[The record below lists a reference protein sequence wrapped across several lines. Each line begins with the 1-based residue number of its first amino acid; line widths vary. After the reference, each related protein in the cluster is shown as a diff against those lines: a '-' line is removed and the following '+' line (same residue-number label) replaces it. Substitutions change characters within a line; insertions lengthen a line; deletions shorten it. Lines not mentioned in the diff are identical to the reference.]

1 MNWTGNLAYFFIKKG
16 KLTFLILISLF
27 LWGYMS
33 FLATPKK
40 YNPTIVAPAFQ
51 VTVKAPGSSQEE
63 VLEQITKPLEN
74 VITDIDGVEDIYSVT
89 FEGGMVVINVNFYVG
104 EDLNQAKVS
113 LSDRLRSD
121 QSLAPLGIMEPEI
134 VTLNPEEVP
143 VLTIA
148 LTSDKLDPID
158 LRKKAWL
165 VRDQLS
171 QVDGTSRIS
180 VYGGLRRELQI
191 EVDPRKLKDYGV
203 SLDHIEG
210 ALKQNNAYLPSGVIK
225 GANEYHPVEVN
236 AWVKNP
242 NEIKDIILIT
252 NDTIDIKLAD
262 VATIKETPQERESF
276 IRHLSKNKD
285 IVKEVEDVVLLAV
298 SKLQGENISDVT
310 SKVDEHLKKN
320 KSLFSNQGFKAEVI
334 VDKGQTAKEEIDGL
348 LINLISSIV
357 IVIIVLFFFLNI
369 KAAALVAI
377 AIPLTLASVF
387 GFAFLFDQ
395 TINRITLFALIL
407 SLGMLVDNATVVIEN
422 IVRMAGSKK
431 KLTELDFAEAVNE
444 VGPGLFMSTVTTV
457 LAFIPMAFITGMM
470 GPYMGPIPFFIP
482 VALVMALFIS
492 YSINP
497 WMASVLIKR
506 PPEDDHSKGH
516 KPNSLEVAGKKFL
529 HSYRVLI
536 RKLISSTK
544 ARVGFLLTIFFI
556 LLGVSTFP
564 FVKLL
569 KFRML
574 PKANVDQ
581 FFLYVDLPENS
592 PLEKTYDVAKVLE
605 KKLLKFKEVKMVQSY
620 VGAPPVI
627 DFNGLF
633 KGVSARMNPY
643 QATMRVGLLPDDQ
656 REATSEELVLKW
668 RPLLN
673 DIVSDEVTLQ
683 LIEDPPGPPVLS
695 TVLMRIQGDRGVDL
709 VKEAKALNPFF
720 TSVEEV
726 VDTDVSRPLEED
738 KYLTQEL
745 VVNHY
750 EASRVRI
757 PPAQIIQTLRSLY
770 SGRVIGVYHNPEN
783 IEQEVISLRI
793 PRDYRN
799 KIEQLKNI
807 SLRNPL
813 RISVPLSRLVSFKEK
828 PTTFPLRRENHRNT
842 IYLTGEM
849 GARSVTYAGIDLL
862 LKLVD
867 HRLADGNGT
876 LKSWNL
882 FGAHYQTP
890 EGKNVYLNIGGEW
903 ELTLEV
909 FRDLML
915 AMAVAIVIIYIVLVA
930 QFNSFKE
937 PLIIMSTIPL
947 SVIGVFPG
955 FAILNAINGEYFT
968 ATSMIG
974 VIALAGIAVNNSII
988 LLEYLNSL
996 KIKELDLVDALVEAC
1011 ATRLRPIALTTITT
1025 MLGSMTI
1032 LGDPVWS
1039 GLAWAI
1045 ILGLG
1050 MSSTLILFVF
1060 PLLYYS
1066 LGKKTW
1072 PNFHND
1078 VN

>member
-1 MNWTGNLAYFFIKKG
+1 MNWTGNLAYFFISKG

-89 FEGGMVVINVNFYVG
+89 FQGGMAVINVNFYVG
-104 EDLNQAKVS
+104 EDLNKAKVS
-113 LSDRLRSD
+113 LADRLRSD

-148 LTSDKLDPID
+148 LTSDFLNPIE

-171 QVDGTSRIS
+171 QVEGTSRIF
-180 VYGGLRRELQI
+180 VYGGRKRELKI
-191 EVDPRKLKDYGV
+191 LIDPKKLKDYGV
-203 SLDHIEG
+203 SFDHIEA
-210 ALKQNNAYLPSGVIK
+210 ALKQNNAFLPSGIIK
-225 GANEYHPVEVN
+225 GDKQNFPIEVN
-236 AWVKNP
+236 AWVKSP
-242 NEIKDIILIT
+242 DEIKNVILIT
-252 NDTIDIKLAD
+252 NDTIDIKLSD
-262 VATIKETPQERESF
+262 VARVIEAPEERESYV
-276 IRHLSKNKD
+276 RHLTKNGQ
-285 IVKEVEDVVLLAV
+285 VEDVVLLAV
-298 SKLQGENISDVT
+298 SKLQGQNISDVT
-310 SKVDEHLKKN
+310 QKVETLLKRNEGLFKN
-320 KSLFSNQGFKAEVI
+320 QNFKADVI

-348 LINLISSIV
+348 LINLLSSIV

-431 KLTELDFAEAVNE
+431 NLGQEDFAHAVNE

-457 LAFIPMAFITGMM
+457 LAFIPMSFITGMM

-482 VALVMALFIS
+482 VALIMALFIS

-497 WMASVLIKR
+497 WMASILIKR
-506 PPEDDHSKGH
+506 SSQTGHESGH
-516 KPNSLEVAGKKFL
+516 KVSHLQALGKKFI
-529 HSYRVLI
+529 HSYRALI
-536 RKLISSTK
+536 KTMTSSSK
-544 ARVGFLLTIFFI
+544 IRIGFLLTIFFVLI
-556 LLGVSTFP
+556 GVSTFP
-564 FVKLL
+564 FVKFL

-581 FFLYVDLPENS
+581 FFLYVDLPEDS
-592 PLEKTYDVAKVLE
+592 PLEKTYEIAKSLE
-605 KKLLKFKEVKMVQSY
+605 KKLLEFEEVSMIQSY
-620 VGAPPVI
+620 VGVPPVM

-633 KGVSARMNPY
+633 KGVSGRVNPY
-643 QATMRVGLLPDDQ
+643 QATLRVGLLPDDK
-656 REATSEELVLKW
+656 RVASSEELVLKW

-673 DIVSDEVTLQ
+673 KIVNGDVTLQ

-695 TVLMRIQGDRGVDL
+695 TVLLRIQGDRGVDL

-720 TSVEEV
+720 TSIKEV
-726 VDTDVSRPLEED
+726 VDTDVSQPLEEERFV
-738 KYLTQEL
+738 TQEL
-745 VVNHY
+745 VINHY
-750 EASRVRI
+750 EASRVKI
-757 PPAQIIQTLRSLY
+757 APTMIIQTLRSLY

-783 IEQEVISLRI
+783 IEQEVIALRI
-793 PRDYRN
+793 PRESRDN
-799 KIEQLKNI
+799 IEDLKGI

-813 RISVPLSRLVSFKEK
+813 RISVPLKRLVTFKET
-828 PTTFPLRRENHRNT
+828 PTIFPLRRENHRNT
-842 IYLTGEM
+842 LYLTGEM
-849 GARSVTYAGIDLL
+849 GDRSVTYAGIDLL
-862 LKLVD
+862 LNLID
-867 HRLADGNGT
+867 FRLADGKGT
-876 LKSWNL
+876 LESWNL
-882 FGAHYQTP
+882 FGAHYKNP
-890 EGKNVYLNIGGEW
+890 DGKNVYINIGGEW

-955 FAILNAINGEYFT
+955 FAVLNMINGEYFT

-996 KIKELDLVDALVEAC
+996 KLHEPNLVEALVEAC

-1066 LGKKTW
+1066 LSRKAW
-1072 PNFHND
+1072 N
-1078 VN
+1078 

>member
-1 MNWTGNLAYFFIKKG
+1 MNWTGNLAHFFIRKG
-16 KLTFLILISLF
+16 KLTFLILVSLF

-63 VLEQITKPLEN
+63 ILEQITKPLEN
-74 VITDIDGVEDIYSVT
+74 VITDIDGVEDIYSAT
-89 FEGGMVVINVNFYVG
+89 FHGGMVVINVNFYVG
-104 EDLNQAKVS
+104 EDLNKAKVS
-113 LSDRLRSD
+113 LTDRLRSD
-121 QSLAPLGIMEPEI
+121 SSLAPLGIMEPEV

-143 VLTIA
+143 VVTVA
-148 LTSDKLDPID
+148 LTSNSLSPIE

-171 QVDGTSRIS
+171 QIEGTSRIS
-180 VYGGLRRELQI
+180 VYGGQKRELKI
-191 EVDPRKLKDYGV
+191 ILNPAKLKDYGI
-203 SLDHIEG
+203 SLDHIEK
-210 ALKQNNAYLPSGVIK
+210 ALELNNAYLPSGVIK
-225 GANEYHPVEVN
+225 GKDEYSPVEVN

-242 NEIKDIILIT
+242 EEIKNIILIT
-252 NDTIDIKLAD
+252 NDTVDILLKD
-262 VATIKETPQERESF
+262 VAEVKEDAQERNSF
-276 IRHLSKNKD
+276 VRHLTKNS
-285 IVKEVEDVVLLAV
+285 EVEDVVLLAV
-298 SKLQGENISDVT
+298 SKLEGENISDVT
-310 SKVDEHLKKN
+310 ASIHKHLEQN
-320 KSLFSNQGFKAEVI
+320 KSLFEGQNFNVEVI
-334 VDKGQTAKEEIDGL
+334 VDKGATAKEEIDGL
-348 LINLISSIV
+348 LINLLSSIV

-422 IVRMAGSKK
+422 IVRKVASLKEPK
-431 KLTELDFAEAVNE
+431 EIDFAEAVNE

-457 LAFIPMAFITGMM
+457 LAFIPMAFISGMM

-497 WMASVLIKR
+497 WMASILINKNQA
-506 PPEDDHSKGH
+506 DDR
-516 KPNSLEVAGKKFL
+516 KKVGAFEKL
-529 HSYRVLI
+529 GMKFIHSYREMIKGLLHS
-536 RKLISSTK
+536 KK
-544 ARVGFLLTIFFI
+544 KRVSFLLGLFFI
-556 LLGVSTFP
+556 LLAVSSFP
-564 FVKLL
+564 FIKLV

-592 PLEKTYDVAKVLE
+592 PLEKTYSISKALE
-605 KKLLKFKEVKMVQSY
+605 KKLLSFSEVKMVQSY
-620 VGAPPVI
+620 VGTPPII

-633 KGVSARMNPY
+633 KGVSARQNPH
-643 QATMRVGLLPDDQ
+643 QATLRVGLLPDDE
-656 REATSEELVLKW
+656 RELTSEQLVLKW
-668 RPLLN
+668 RVLLRKE
-673 DIVSDEVTLQ
+673 VSDDVILQ

-695 TVLMRIQGDRGVDL
+695 TVLLRIQGDRGVDL
-709 VKEAKALNPFF
+709 VKEAKAINPFF
-720 TSVEEV
+720 TTVKDV
-726 VDTDVSRPLEED
+726 VDTDVSHPLNPED
-738 KYLTQEL
+738 FTTQEL
-745 VVNHY
+745 VINHY
-750 EASRVRI
+750 EASRVKI
-757 PPAQIIQTLRSLY
+757 PPAQIIQTLRTLY
-770 SGRVIGVYHNPEN
+770 SGKVVGVYHNPEN
-783 IEQEVISLRI
+783 IEQEIISLQI
-793 PRDYRN
+793 PRDKRSQV
-799 KIEQLKNI
+799 EDLKGI
-807 SLRNPL
+807 SIRNPL
-813 RISVPLSRLVSFKEK
+813 RISVPLSRLVSFKTT
-828 PTTFPLRRENHRNT
+828 PTKFPLQRENHRNT

-849 GARSVTYAGIDLL
+849 GNRSVTYAGIDIL
-862 LKLVD
+862 LKLID
-867 HRLADGNGT
+867 HKLSDGKGK
-876 LKSWNL
+876 LESWNL
-882 FGAHYQTP
+882 FGAHYKTP

-915 AMAVAIVIIYIVLVA
+915 AMAIAIVVIYIVLVA

-955 FAILNAINGEYFT
+955 FALLSALNGEYFT

-996 KIKELDLVDALVEAC
+996 KLEEMDLVNALVEAC

-1066 LGKKTW
+1066 LGKNSW
-1072 PNFHND
+1072 PNFHENG
-1078 VN
+1078 NL

>member
-1 MNWTGNLAYFFIKKG
+1 MNWTGKLAHFFIKNG

-74 VITDIDGVEDIYSVT
+74 VITDIDGVEDIYSAT
-89 FEGGMVVINVNFYVG
+89 FQGGMVVINVNFYVG
-104 EDLNQAKVS
+104 EDLNQAKVA

-121 QSLAPLGIMEPEI
+121 AALAPMGIMEPEI

-148 LTSDKLDPID
+148 LTSDKLNPIA

-171 QVDGTSRIS
+171 QVEGTSRIA
-180 VYGGLRRELQI
+180 VYGGQRRELQVL
-191 EVDPRKLKDYGV
+191 VDPKKLKDYGV

-210 ALKQNNAYLPSGVIK
+210 ALKQNNAYLPSGFIK
-225 GANEYHPVEVN
+225 ARDEYRPVEVN

-242 NEIKDIILIT
+242 DEIKNIILIT
-252 NDTIDIKLAD
+252 NDTVDIKLSD
-262 VATIKETPQERESF
+262 VAQVLESPEERISYLRHVTKE
-276 IRHLSKNKD
+276 
-285 IVKEVEDVVLLAV
+285 KEIDDAVLLAI

-310 SKVDEHLKKN
+310 QKVQEHLDRNEK
-320 KSLFSNQGFKAEVI
+320 LFSLQGFKAEVI

-348 LINLISSIV
+348 LINLISSII

-422 IVRMAGSKK
+422 IVRMAGAKK
-431 KLTELDFAEAVNE
+431 TLRDVDFAEAVNE

-457 LAFIPMAFITGMM
+457 LAFIPMAFISGMM

-497 WMASVLIKR
+497 WMASILIKR
-506 PPEDDHSKGH
+506 PHEGDHSKGH
-516 KPNSLEVAGKKFL
+516 KPNPLEVAGMKFI
-529 HSYRVLI
+529 HSYR
-536 RKLISSTK
+536 KLIKSMLVSAK
-544 ARVGFLLTIFFI
+544 SRVGFLLAIFFI
-556 LLGVSTFP
+556 LMGVSTFP

-574 PKANVDQ
+574 PKADVDQ

-592 PLEKTYDVAKVLE
+592 PLEKTYSVTKALE
-605 KKLLKFKEVKMVQSY
+605 KKLLEFKEVKMIQSY
-620 VGAPPVI
+620 VGTPPVI

-633 KGVSARMNPY
+633 KGVSARQNPY
-643 QATMRVGLLPDDQ
+643 QATLRVGLLPDEE

-668 RPLLN
+668 REILN
-673 DIVSDEVTLQ
+673 ESVSKDITLQ

-695 TVLMRIQGDRGVDL
+695 TVLLRIQGDRGVDL
-709 VKEAKALNPFF
+709 VKEAAALNPFF
-720 TSVEEV
+720 NSVEQV
-726 VDTDVSRPLEED
+726 VDTDVSRPLDND
-738 KYLTQEL
+738 KYVTKEL
-745 VVNHY
+745 IVNHY

-770 SGRVIGVYHNPEN
+770 SGRAIGIYHNPDN

-793 PRDYRN
+793 PRENRDEI
-799 KIEQLKNI
+799 KEIEDI
-807 SLRNPL
+807 TLRNPL
-813 RISVPLSRLVSFKEK
+813 RISVPLSRLVTFKET
-828 PTTFPLRRENHRNT
+828 PTVFPLRRENHRNT

-849 GARSVTYAGIDLL
+849 GNRSVTYAGIDLL
-862 LKLVD
+862 LKLID
-867 HRLADGNGT
+867 YRLADGKGVI
-876 LKSWNL
+876 KSWNL
-882 FGAHYQTP
+882 FGVDYQTP
-890 EGKNVYLNIGGEW
+890 EGKNVHINIGGEW

-915 AMAVAIVIIYIVLVA
+915 AMAIAIIVIYIVLVA

-996 KIKELDLVDALVEAC
+996 KIKELDLIDALVEAC

-1066 LGKKTW
+1066 LGKKAW
-1072 PNFHND
+1072 PNYHNN